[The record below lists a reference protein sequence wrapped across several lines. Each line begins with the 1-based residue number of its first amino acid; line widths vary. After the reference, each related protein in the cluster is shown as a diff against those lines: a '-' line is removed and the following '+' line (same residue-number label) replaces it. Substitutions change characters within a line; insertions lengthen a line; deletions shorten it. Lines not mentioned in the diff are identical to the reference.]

1 MDNRDTS
8 LPLAFDD
15 FRKAFD
21 LVDHTFVINKDID
34 LGPYPDLIAWL
45 ADFLTGHQ
53 QTVRYQGLCLLASP
67 ADLRGAPGD
76 QDGFTVFPDV
86 DKRILN

>member
-1 MDNRDTS
+1 MLS
-8 LPLAFDD
+8 LDD

-21 LVDHTFVINKDID
+21 LVDHTFLINKDID
-34 LGPYPDLIAWL
+34 LGFYPDLIAWL

-53 QTVRYQGLCLLASP
+53 QAVLYQGLIPLTSL

-76 QDGFTVFPDV
+76 QDGFTVLPD
-86 DKRILN
+86 DNKRLLN